1 MSFDYTY
8 CHHLSHINEN
18 NKITLIHIY
27 KQSIMFMCL
36 VVHATHKSSIY
47 KQKACE
53 TDCSVSQAFM
63 FIDYLPY
70 LTVDLSYIPFGI
82 ALIPAIRFE
91 YCSLSF
97 EFSAY

>member
-1 MSFDYTY
+1 M
-8 CHHLSHINEN
+8 
-18 NKITLIHIY
+18 
-27 KQSIMFMCL
+27 
-36 VVHATHKSSIY
+36 VHATYKGNIY
-47 KQKACE
+47 NQKACE
-53 TDCSVSQAFM
+53 TDSSVSQALM

>member
-1 MSFDYTY
+1 MVMSLWYMSPIKVTY
-8 CHHLSHINEN
+8 IIKRPVKLIIQFHRPFTFIN
-18 NKITLIHIY
+18 
-27 KQSIMFMCL
+27 
-36 VVHATHKSSIY
+36 
-47 KQKACE
+47 
-53 TDCSVSQAFM
+53 D
-63 FIDYLPY
+63 LPY